1 MIEEGKTKNVTRGT
15 PDSNYQKFFASNFS
29 SNVNYRNVFCEVDK
43 CKRPR
48 LKKIGSSHEL
58 VRSAKTGTKKSLEY
72 FLHRATR
79 NAQRAKPSACPTPQK
94 RCIREPFNWSE
105 QLPY

>member
-15 PDSNYQKFFASNFS
+15 PDSNYQKSLHRIFAQMLS
-29 SNVNYRNVFCEVDK
+29 NYRNVFCEVDK
-43 CKRPR
+43 CKRLR

-58 VRSAKTGTKKSLEY
+58 VRGAKTGTKKSLEY

-79 NAQRAKPSACPTPQK
+79 NAQRAKPSACATPQK
-94 RCIREPFNWSE
+94 RCIREPFKVA
-105 QLPY
+105 P

>member
-1 MIEEGKTKNVTRGT
+1 ML
-15 PDSNYQKFFASNFS
+15 S
-29 SNVNYRNVFCEVDK
+29 NYRNVFCEVDK
-43 CKRPR
+43 CKRLR

-58 VRSAKTGTKKSLEY
+58 VRGAKTGTKKSLEY

-79 NAQRAKPSACPTPQK
+79 NAQRAKPSACATPQK